1 MNESYLKPLPEPSI
15 DSQPYWDG
23 LKARRI
29 MLQRCA
35 DCHTVRHYPRPMCGK
50 CHSMEVDWIE
60 ASGKGE
66 VYSWTIAHHPF
77 HIGFKAETPYILATV
92 DLEEG
97 VRIQS
102 QLLDIDPADM
112 KIGLAVEVI
121 FGQATDDLVL
131 PYFRVAK

>member
-1 MNESYLKPLPEPSI
+1 MSDPYLKPLPEPSI
-15 DSQPYWDG
+15 DSLPYWEG
-23 LKARRI
+23 LKDRRV
-29 MLQRCA
+29 MLQRCS
-35 DCHTVRHYPRPMCGK
+35 DCRTVRHYPRPMCGE

-60 ASGKGE
+60 ASGKGR
-66 VYSWTIAHHPF
+66 VYSWTVAHHPF

-102 QLLDIDPADM
+102 QLLDVDPADL

-121 FGQATDDLVL
+121 FGQETDDLVL